1 VEMSWSTFILEIFNF
16 LILVWILK
24 HFLYKPVL
32 NVIERRQS
40 GIRQT
45 LANAEAMS
53 AEAQELQKRNEG
65 QLAEWDLERQQAREA
80 LASELEAE
88 RARKMEELRADIEQE
103 RLKARVTGERQ
114 QADTMRRIEEAA
126 LGQGARFAARLL
138 EQAAGPELQARLVD
152 MAIDGLSRL
161 PPERTAALRNSYGR
175 TADAI
180 VVEFAYPLPDDQHRR
195 LKQTLAEAIHSDRP
209 WRFERN
215 DDLLAGIRIT
225 IDAWVLA
232 ANLQDELKGF
242 AELAHGE

>member
-32 NVIERRQS
+32 GVIERRQS
-40 GIRQT
+40 GIKQT
-45 LANAEAMS
+45 LANAEAMR
-53 AEAQELQKRNEG
+53 AEAQELQERNEG
-65 QLAEWDLERQQAREA
+65 RLAEWDLERTQAQEA

-88 RARKMEELRADIEQE
+88 RARKMAELQADIEQE
-103 RLKARVTGERQ
+103 RLKARVAGERQ

-138 EQAAGPELQARLVD
+138 EQAAGPELHARLVD

-161 PPERTAALRNSYGR
+161 PPGRIAALRNSYGR
-175 TADAI
+175 TADEI
-180 VVEFAYPLPDDQHRR
+180 VVEYAYPLADDQQRR
-195 LKQTLAEAIHSDRP
+195 LKQSLAEAIHSDRP
-209 WRFERN
+209 LRLEGN
-215 DDLLAGIRIT
+215 DDLQAGIRIT

-242 AELAHGE
+242 AELAHND

>member
-1 VEMSWSTFILEIFNF
+1 MSWSTFILEIFNF

-32 NVIERRQS
+32 GVIERRQS
-40 GIRQT
+40 GIKQT
-45 LANAEAMS
+45 LASAEAMR
-53 AEAQELQKRNEG
+53 AEAQELQKRNECR
-65 QLAEWDLERQQAREA
+65 LAEWDLERQQAREA

-88 RARKMEELRADIEQE
+88 RARKMAELEADIEQE

-114 QADTMRRIEEAA
+114 QADTMRRIEETA

-138 EQAAGPELQARLVD
+138 ELAAGPELQARLVE

-161 PPERTAALRNSYGR
+161 TPERTAALRNSHGR

-180 VVEFAYPLPDDQHRR
+180 VVEFAHPLPDDQHGR
-195 LKQTLAEAIHSDRP
+195 LKQSLAEAIQSDRP
-209 WRFERN
+209 LRFERN

-242 AELAHGE
+242 AELVHGD